1 MSSLSVQSDRDA
13 LDHDAIDR
21 EFSEK
26 KAIFENTAM
35 GISLRGQNIYFTEIE
50 KDSGGFTARK
60 FGMIPTN
67 MKFGTG
73 IEGVEKNIS
82 DLYSYLNGCIEDNAI
97 RSKRFNL
104 SLNTQLAT
112 IHKTF
117 VEANSSEEEFE
128 SFIKWE
134 FSKHVLDEVDQ
145 FVVNTVQLRTA
156 HETSKIDP
164 VLIIGMRRRFV
175 DTLNQV
181 LDKVKIDMTCM
192 DVDILCSHA
201 SYEVNY
207 ERFPGGMTVLAEVK
221 PGAITLLLC
230 DDYEVEYIHQ
240 FTTAAKSSPQKVG
253 TLLNQ
258 HLDNLIT
265 LYSQDAKK
273 NAKIGRVLLCNELAV
288 SSLPYVE
295 SRFNPQSINPFAK
308 IRIPQPF
315 APADESAD
323 EKKDGEAM
331 PATDPLTQTDYSPYA
346 ECAGAAIKLLTP

>member
-26 KAIFENTAM
+26 KALFENTAL
-35 GISLRGQNIYFTEIE
+35 GISLRGQNIHFAEME
-50 KDSGGFTARK
+50 KDQNGFTVRK
-60 FGMIPTN
+60 FGVIPTN

-117 VEANSSEEEFE
+117 VEANSTEEEFE

-145 FVVNTVQLRTA
+145 FVVNTVQLRTL
-156 HETSKIDP
+156 HEASKIDP
-164 VLIIGMRRRFV
+164 VLIVGMRRRFV

-181 LDKVKIDMTCM
+181 LDKVKIDMACM

-201 SYEVNY
+201 SYEINY
-207 ERFPGGMTVLAEVK
+207 DRFPGGMTVLAEVK

-230 DDYEVEYIHQ
+230 DDYEVEYVHQ
-240 FTTAAKSSPQKVG
+240 FTSTAKSSPQKVG
-253 TLLNQ
+253 TLLNH
-258 HLDNLIT
+258 HLDNLVT
-265 LYSQDAKK
+265 LYNQDTNKDSR
-273 NAKIGRVLLCNELAV
+273 IGRVILCNELAV
-288 SSLPYVE
+288 ASVPFVE
-295 SRFNPQSINPFAK
+295 SRFNPEAMNPFAK
-308 IRIPQPF
+308 IRMPLPF
-315 APADESAD
+315 ASTDDTAD
-323 EKKDGEAM
+323 EKKESE
-331 PATDPLTQTDYSPYA
+331 TEPLQQTDYSPYA
-346 ECAGAAIKLLTP
+346 ECTGAAIKLLTP

>member
-26 KAIFENTAM
+26 KALFENTAL
-35 GISLRGQNIYFTEIE
+35 GISLRGQNICFAEIE
-50 KDSGGFTARK
+50 KDTGGFTVRK
-60 FGMIPTN
+60 FGIIPTN

-97 RSKRFNL
+97 RAKRFNL

-117 VEANSSEEEFE
+117 VEANSTDEEFE
-128 SFIKWE
+128 SFVKWE

-145 FVVNTVQLRTA
+145 FVVNTVQLRTQD
-156 HETSKIDP
+156 ESPKIDP
-164 VLIIGMRRRFV
+164 VLIVGMRRRFV
-175 DTLNQV
+175 DTLNQIM
-181 LDKVKIDMTCM
+181 DKVKIDMACM

-201 SYEVNY
+201 SYEINY
-207 ERFPGGMTVLAEVK
+207 DRFPGGMTVLAEVK

-230 DDYEVEYIHQ
+230 DDYEVEYVHQ
-240 FTTAAKSSPQKVG
+240 FTTTAKSSPQKVG
-253 TLLNQ
+253 VLLNQ
-258 HLDNLIT
+258 HLDNAIT
-265 LYSQDAKK
+265 LYNQNANKNSQ
-273 NAKIGRVLLCNELAV
+273 IGRVILCNELAV
-288 SSLPYVE
+288 ASLPYVE
-295 SRFNPQSINPFAK
+295 SRFNPQAIDPFAK
-308 IRIPQPF
+308 IRMPQPF
-315 APADESAD
+315 ESKDDSAD
-323 EKKDGEAM
+323 EKKDGETEAETE
-331 PATDPLTQTDYSPYA
+331 PVPHTDYSPYA